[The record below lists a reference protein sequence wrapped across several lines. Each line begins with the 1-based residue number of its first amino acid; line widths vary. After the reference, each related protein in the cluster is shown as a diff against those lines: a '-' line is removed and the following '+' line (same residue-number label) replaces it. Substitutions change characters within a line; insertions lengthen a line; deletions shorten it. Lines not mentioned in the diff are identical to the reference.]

1 MVPQMKPFKVIP
13 YQLIKWV
20 TIKNNLSNNSLAT
33 IKEVEDNY
41 QNDPYVLK
49 KYKIGYLAEVM
60 IKGSKLLK
68 KNYDNITV
76 PVLIMHGLGDPIVP
90 AGFSETLYEKIA
102 STDKQLIIFENSLHE
117 IYNDVERE
125 DVIEATIDWLRAHA

>member
-1 MVPQMKPFKVIP
+1 
-13 YQLIKWV
+13 
-20 TIKNNLSNNSLAT
+20 
-33 IKEVEDNY
+33 
-41 QNDPYVLK
+41 
-49 KYKIGYLAEVM
+49 M